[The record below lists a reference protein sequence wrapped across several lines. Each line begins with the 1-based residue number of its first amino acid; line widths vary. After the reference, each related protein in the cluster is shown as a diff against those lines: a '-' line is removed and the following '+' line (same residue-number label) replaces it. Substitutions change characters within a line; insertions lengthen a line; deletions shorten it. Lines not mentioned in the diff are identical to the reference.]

1 MVVYNTM
8 VQAMIVRKIKVIAND
23 EQEAA
28 LKAEQ
33 IFRND
38 VSDGVT
44 HLALV
49 VEGGAEGPQSKRHQD
64 EISEP
69 FEERHESEDGV

>member
-8 VQAMIVRKIKVIAND
+8 VKAMIVRKIKVIAND
-23 EQEAA
+23 EHEAA

-49 VEGGAEGPQSKRHQD
+49 VEGGGGGSSNEKTPG
-64 EISEP
+64 
-69 FEERHESEDGV
+69 